1 MRNVVMG
8 NIASVLAGG
17 WRRRYLIAIPV
28 LLLPLAGA
36 LVGLL
41 LATFVVLVG
50 NFLADIAYAA
60 LDPRISFRSLE
71 AA

>member
-1 MRNVVMG
+1 MG

-36 LVGLL
+36 LVGM
-41 LATFVVLVG
+41 LAPKKYESYTTVSSR
-50 NFLADIAYAA
+50 NAW
-60 LDPRISFRSLE
+60 RR
-71 AA
+71 